1 MEGAVVRWTTLRSS
15 STDRSETETEYIT
28 LEMRDLENQEIG
40 EKRGEK
46 KGKKEMIIQML
57 NNGRSPEQIAEFCG
71 IPVIDVQNIQDEELI
86 GAMA

>member
-15 STDRSETETEYIT
+15 STDRSETETEYMT
-28 LEMRDLENQEIG
+28 LEMRDLENQEI
-40 EKRGEK
+40 GEK